1 MQSLKINGGYYMSKI
16 NKLSTLQFAVC
27 TTDKKAVVIG
37 RTSIMQ
43 PKPNYKGGSIKWFD
57 DRKLIRGGGA
67 K

>member
-1 MQSLKINGGYYMSKI
+1 MSEDKRVF
-16 NKLSTLQFAVC
+16 TLQFAVC

-43 PKPNYKGGSIKWFD
+43 PKSNFKGGSIKWFD
-57 DRKLIRGGGA
+57 DRKLIRGGDV

>member
-1 MQSLKINGGYYMSKI
+1 MSQDKRAF
-16 NKLSTLQFAVC
+16 TLQFAVC

-43 PKPNYKGGSIKWFD
+43 PKPNFKGGSIKWFD
-57 DRKLIRGGGA
+57 DRKLIRGGDV

>member
-1 MQSLKINGGYYMSKI
+1 MSKI

-43 PKPNYKGGSIKWFD
+43 PMPKFNGGSIKWFD
-57 DRKLIRGGGA
+57 DKKLMRGGDV

>member
-1 MQSLKINGGYYMSKI
+1 MNE
-16 NKLSTLQFAVC
+16 NKRVSTLQFAVC
-27 TTDKKAVVIG
+27 TADKKAVVIG

-43 PKPNYKGGSIKWFD
+43 PKPNFKGGNIRWFD